1 MISSRLVLWIFSLFL
16 VGCASMPPELQG
28 VAESLDLAQVSANPE
43 GVKDRQVLWGGLI
56 LAVENEPDST
66 WIQVLAK
73 PLDRIGRPQEDA
85 EFIGRFLI
93 KTSEF
98 LDPAIY
104 AHDQEITVVGRL
116 EGTAERTIGKRKVKL
131 PVVKAE
137 RWHLWPK
144 REHKAYV
151 YYPYWWYYPYPLY
164 YRYWPG
170 AYWW

>member
-1 MISSRLVLWIFSLFL
+1 MKPIHCLSFL
-16 VGCASMPPELQG
+16 PFLLAACATMPPELQG
-28 VAESLDLAQVSANPE
+28 VAESPPLAQVSAQPDAYR
-43 GVKDRQVLWGGLI
+43 DRTVRWGGVI
-56 LAVENEPDST
+56 LAVENEPDAT

-73 PLDRIGRPQEDA
+73 PIDRTGRPQDDA
-85 EFIGRFLI
+85 ELTGRFLI
-93 KTSEF
+93 RTDIF

-104 AHDQEITVVGRL
+104 GRDREITVVGSL
-116 EGTAERTIGKRKVKL
+116 AGVAERTIGKRKVQL

-144 REHKAYV
+144 RERTQVPV

-170 AYWW
+170 YWWY

>member
-1 MISSRLVLWIFSLFL
+1 MKLLFSLL
-16 VGCASMPPELQG
+16 AVLLSGCASMPPELQG
-28 VAESLDLAQVSANPE
+28 VAETPSLAQVSAQPDAWKGRTVRLG
-43 GVKDRQVLWGGLI
+43 GVI
-56 LAVENEPDST
+56 LVVENEPDAT

-85 EFIGRFLI
+85 DPTGRFLI
-93 KTSEF
+93 RTDRF

-104 AHDQEITVVGRL
+104 TRDREITVVGQIT
-116 EGTAERTIGKRKVKL
+116 GTIERTIGKRKVEL
-131 PVVKAE
+131 PEVHAE

-144 REHKAYV
+144 REKIQAPV

-170 AYWW
+170 YWW